1 MKAPVPMHGPGID
14 TAGDA
19 DEGGSFARDFLARVA
34 AGTSGPD
41 DLVSVLA
48 FMHSGPMLHGFCAVL
63 FHTLRQLLT
72 QGGGQ

>member
-1 MKAPVPMHGPGID
+1 MMKAPVPGSGVD
-14 TAGDA
+14 TAGEVE
-19 DEGGSFARDFLARVA
+19 EGGSFAREFLARVA

-41 DLVSVLA
+41 DLVSVVA